1 MNDLGGST
9 TGSGSS
15 SSAADAVVAEIKQS
29 GGEAVANYDSVVEGE
44 KIVQTA
50 INTCAAYRVL
60 KCSFFVQRESRKSLE
75 RGMERGMAPGMAG
88 WTS

>member
-50 INTCAAYRVL
+50 INTCLSYPFIAFKRVAL
-60 KCSFFVQRESRKSLE
+60 GISY
-75 RGMERGMAPGMAG
+75 
-88 WTS
+88 